1 MFNIDERSSTL
12 PRMGHTIVADEIT
25 QSLIIYGGYS
35 FSYGVLGDTWIY
47 DITNRSYVRAQYGSE
62 AAPSPRYL
70 HAGAVYYT
78 LILMHIMVHP
88 RKYSAIFLL
97 TNAFCYLRDY
107 ITCTKIRNRPINRN
121 V

>member
-70 HAGAVYYT
+70 HAGAVYKVSYNKMKF
-78 LILMHIMVHP
+78 ICFFVSKRRP
-88 RKYSAIFLL
+88 RIK
-97 TNAFCYLRDY
+97 LRLHTYPDAY
-107 ITCTKIRNRPINRN
+107 NGSSTK